1 MATMANIV
9 VVFEKSKSRIGQLE
23 LEVVMLEKMLKKMQ
37 VGGGVMVYP
46 QTMLNDSDLKLDH
59 GVLQ

>member
-46 QTMLNDSDLKLDH
+46 
-59 GVLQ
+59 

>member
-1 MATMANIV
+1 MSKLKEQEVVWVDLMATMANIV

-46 QTMLNDSDLKLDH
+46 
-59 GVLQ
+59 